1 MSDEQVTAIAE
12 GVEAE
17 FMHRCVAF
25 APETVQARLGIA
37 VDRIGGGVA
46 LSVRNDVSGYFSK
59 ALGFGF
65 SEPVTADLVDR
76 VIAFY
81 ERNGSPGAT
90 LQIAPEVLPGDWEHI
105 RATHEL
111 RPSGPW
117 WKLACAVADATPHP
131 SELRAGPVGP
141 DQVDEW
147 IRVLLDGFG
156 LPRTLADMMT
166 GGVSAGLQPFA
177 AWEGDEMVAAADLY
191 VHGDVASLN
200 ATATLPTHRNRGAQT
215 ALIAARV
222 RRATEVG
229 CRWLVAET
237 VVPEDGASS
246 SSLNN
251 LTRAGLQPRYARQ
264 NWVWRTPGAVS
275 PASSE

>member
-1 MSDEQVTAIAE
+1 MSDEQFTAIAE

-25 APETVQARLGIA
+25 APETVKARLGIA

-65 SEPVTADLVDR
+65 TEPVTADLVDR

-81 ERNGSPGAT
+81 DQNGSPGAT
-90 LQIAPEVLPGDWEHI
+90 LQIAPEALPSDWEHI
-105 RATHEL
+105 RARHGL

-117 WKLACAVADATPHP
+117 WKLVCSIGDATPRP
-131 SELRAGPVGP
+131 SELRAGPVAP
-141 DQVDEW
+141 DQIDEW

-156 LPRTLADMMT
+156 LPHTLADMMT

-191 VHGDVASLN
+191 VHGNVASLN

-215 ALIAARV
+215 ALIAARIW
-222 RRATEVG
+222 RATEVG

-237 VVPEDGASS
+237 GVPEDGTSS
-246 SSLNN
+246 PSLNN
-251 LTRAGLQPRYARQ
+251 LKRAGLQPRYARQ